1 VIVVQNYY
9 ALFLIIIR
17 ALYSQ
22 EGVETGFDD
31 FTKAGFARL
40 LKHFEEN
47 TDDVV
52 KLTKAFALA
61 TRAHRGKF
69 MDEPHIDH
77 SLRVALIL
85 AEEFQVRDVEL
96 VSAGFLHDA
105 LESVSENDVKEEC
118 GDSIAGIVRAAADPN
133 AGSSDPERYYAK
145 LAKESK
151 GARLVKLAEQ
161 LDIARSMK
169 GYPHREKALRFKE
182 EAQKHAVPLAQNT
195 DERFAFKLSVAL
207 YEIK

>member
-1 VIVVQNYY
+1 M
-9 ALFLIIIR
+9 
-17 ALYSQ
+17 
-22 EGVETGFDD
+22 ETGFDD

-96 VSAGFLHDA
+96 VSAAFLHDA

-118 GDSIAGIVRAAADPN
+118 GDSIAGIVRAAADSKP
-133 AGSSDPERYYAK
+133 GDLEQYYAR

-161 LDIARSMK
+161 LDIARYMK
-169 GYPHREKALRFKE
+169 GYPHRDKALRFKE

>member
-1 VIVVQNYY
+1 ME
-9 ALFLIIIR
+9 AR
-17 ALYSQ
+17 
-22 EGVETGFDD
+22 FDE

-40 LKHFEEN
+40 LKHFESN

-52 KLTKAFALA
+52 KITKAFALA
-61 TRAHRGKF
+61 NKAHKSKF
-69 MDEPHIDH
+69 LDEPHIDH

-85 AEEFQVRDVEL
+85 AEEFQVRDVEI

-105 LESVSENDVKEEC
+105 LESISENDVKQEC
-118 GDSIAGIVRAAADPN
+118 GDNIAKIVRATPN
-133 AGSSDPERYYAK
+133 PKPGSVGLDEYYAR

-151 GARLVKLAEQ
+151 EARLVKLAEQ
-161 LDIARSMK
+161 LDIARLMK
-169 GYPHREKALRFKE
+169 NYPHREKALRFKDE
-182 EAQKHAVPLAQNT
+182 TQKYAMPLAQNT

>member
-1 VIVVQNYY
+1 ME
-9 ALFLIIIR
+9 AR
-17 ALYSQ
+17 
-22 EGVETGFDD
+22 FDD

-40 LKHFEEN
+40 LKHFETS

-61 TRAHRGKF
+61 NRAHKGKF
-69 MDEPHIDH
+69 LDEPHIDH
-77 SLRVALIL
+77 SVRVALIL
-85 AEEFQVRDVEL
+85 AEEFQIRDAEL
-96 VSAGFLHDA
+96 VSAAFLHDA

-118 GDSIAGIVRAAADPN
+118 GDSIAKIVSAAAGNPD
-133 AGSSDPERYYAK
+133 GSGGDEYYAR
-145 LAKESK
+145 LAKEPK
-151 GARLVKLAEQ
+151 EARLVKLAEQ
-161 LDIARSMK
+161 LDIARLMK
-169 GYPHREKALRFKE
+169 SYTHREKALRFKD

>member
-1 VIVVQNYY
+1 MIVVQNYY
-9 ALFLIIIR
+9 ALFLIVIR
-17 ALYSQ
+17 AQYSQ

-40 LKHFEEN
+40 LKHFEES
-47 TDDVV
+47 TDNVV

-96 VSAGFLHDA
+96 VSAAFLHDA

-118 GDSIAGIVRAAADPN
+118 GDNIANIVRAADQKP
-133 AGSSDPERYYAK
+133 GDLEQYYAK

-169 GYPHREKALRFKE
+169 SYPHRDKALRFKE
-182 EAQKHAVPLAQNT
+182 EAQKYAVPLAQNT

>member
-1 VIVVQNYY
+1 M
-9 ALFLIIIR
+9 
-17 ALYSQ
+17 
-22 EGVETGFDD
+22 ETGFDD

-40 LKHFEEN
+40 LKHFETN

-69 MDEPHIDH
+69 LDEPHIDH
-77 SLRVALIL
+77 SLRVALII

-96 VSAGFLHDA
+96 VAAAFLHDA

-118 GDSIAGIVRAAADPN
+118 GDSITSIVLATADPKQG
-133 AGSSDPERYYAK
+133 AALAEYYAM
-145 LAKESK
+145 LARESK

-169 GYPHREKALRFKE
+169 NYAHREKALRFKD

>member
-1 VIVVQNYY
+1 
-9 ALFLIIIR
+9 
-17 ALYSQ
+17 
-22 EGVETGFDD
+22 VEVGFDD

-40 LKHFEEN
+40 LKHFETN

-61 TRAHRGKF
+61 NRAHRGKF
-69 MDEPHIDH
+69 MDEPHINH

-85 AEEFQVRDVEL
+85 ADEFQVRDAEL
-96 VSAGFLHDA
+96 VSAAFLHDA
-105 LESVSENDVKEEC
+105 LESVPESDVKEEC
-118 GDSIAGIVRAAADPN
+118 GDNIASIVRAAADPKPAE
-133 AGSSDPERYYAK
+133 AGPEEYYAK

-151 GARLVKLAEQ
+151 EARLVKLAEK
-161 LDIARSMK
+161 LDIARAMK
-169 GYPHREKALRFKE
+169 NHAYRERALRFKD
-182 EAQKHAVPLAQNT
+182 EAQKHTIPLAQKT

>member
-1 VIVVQNYY
+1 VITAQSYY
-9 ALFLIIIR
+9 AFFLIVIR

-22 EGVETGFDD
+22 EGVEARFDD

-40 LKHFEEN
+40 LKHFETN

-61 TRAHRGKF
+61 NRAHKGKF
-69 MDEPHIDH
+69 LDEPHIDH
-77 SLRVALIL
+77 SLRVALIF
-85 AEEFQVRDVEL
+85 AEEFQVRDAEL
-96 VSAGFLHDA
+96 VSAAFLHDA
-105 LESVSENDVKEEC
+105 LESVSESDVREEC
-118 GDSIAGIVRAAADPN
+118 GDNIAKIVHAAAGNPDDS
-133 AGSSDPERYYAK
+133 GLDEYYAR
-145 LAKESK
+145 LAKEPK
-151 GARLVKLAEQ
+151 EARLVKLGEQ

-169 GYPHREKALRFKE
+169 NYAHREKALRFKD
-182 EAQKHAVPLAQNT
+182 EAQKYAVPLAQST

>member
-1 VIVVQNYY
+1 MIIFKNYY
-9 ALFLIIIR
+9 VLFLIVIR
-17 ALYSQ
+17 VLYSQ
-22 EGVETGFDD
+22 EGVESGFDD

-40 LKHFEEN
+40 LKHFEAS

-61 TRAHRGKF
+61 NRAHRGKF
-69 MDEPHIDH
+69 LDEPHIDH

-96 VSAGFLHDA
+96 VAAAFLHDA
-105 LESVSENDVKEEC
+105 LESVSESDVKEEC
-118 GDSIAGIVRAAADPN
+118 GDNIADIVRAT
-133 AGSSDPERYYAK
+133 SDPKQGIGPDEFYAT

-161 LDIARSMK
+161 LDIARLMK
-169 GYPHREKALRFKE
+169 NYAHREKALRFKDD
-182 EAQKHAVPLAQNT
+182 AQKRAVPLAQNT

>member
-1 VIVVQNYY
+1 VIGVQSYY
-9 ALFLIIIR
+9 ALFRIVIR
-17 ALYSQ
+17 ALHSQ
-22 EGVETGFDD
+22 DGVEARFDE

-40 LKHFEEN
+40 LKHFENN

-61 TRAHRGKF
+61 TRAHKGKF
-69 MDEPHIDH
+69 LDEPHIDH

-85 AEEFQVRDVEL
+85 AEEFQLRDIEL

-118 GDSIAGIVRAAADPN
+118 GDNIVSIVRATADPKPGT
-133 AGSSDPERYYAK
+133 AGPDEYYAR

-151 GARLVKLAEQ
+151 DAKLVKLAEQ
-161 LDIARSMK
+161 LDIARLMK
-169 GYPHREKALRFKE
+169 NYAHREKALRFKD
-182 EAQKHAVPLAQNT
+182 EAQKYAVPLAQNT

>member
-1 VIVVQNYY
+1 M
-9 ALFLIIIR
+9 
-17 ALYSQ
+17 
-22 EGVETGFDD
+22 GFDD

-61 TRAHRGKF
+61 NKAHRGKF

-85 AEEFQVRDVEL
+85 AEEFQVRDIEL
-96 VSAGFLHDA
+96 VSAAFLHDA

-118 GDSIAGIVRAAADPN
+118 GDSIASIVRAADPKPDGADP
-133 AGSSDPERYYAK
+133 EQYYAR
-145 LAKESK
+145 LARESK

-161 LDIARSMK
+161 LDIARLMK
-169 GYPHREKALRFKE
+169 GYSHREKALRFKE
-182 EAQKHAVPLAQNT
+182 EAQKHAVPLAEKT

>member
-1 VIVVQNYY
+1 MIVVQNYY
-9 ALFLIIIR
+9 ALFLIVIR

-96 VSAGFLHDA
+96 VSAAFLHDA

-118 GDSIAGIVRAAADPN
+118 GDSIAGIVRAAADSKP
-133 AGSSDPERYYAK
+133 GDLEQYYAR

-161 LDIARSMK
+161 LDIARYMK
-169 GYPHREKALRFKE
+169 GYPHRDKALRFKE

>member
-1 VIVVQNYY
+1 
-9 ALFLIIIR
+9 
-17 ALYSQ
+17 
-22 EGVETGFDD
+22 VEARFDE

-40 LKHFEEN
+40 LKHFENN

-61 TRAHRGKF
+61 TRAHKGKF
-69 MDEPHIDH
+69 LDEPHIDH

-85 AEEFQVRDVEL
+85 AEEFQLRDIEL

-105 LESVSENDVKEEC
+105 LESVSESDVKEEC
-118 GDSIAGIVRAAADPN
+118 GDSIVSIVSATADPKP
-133 AGSSDPERYYAK
+133 GTTGPDEYYSR

-151 GARLVKLAEQ
+151 DAKLVKLAEQ
-161 LDIARSMK
+161 LDIARLMK
-169 GYPHREKALRFKE
+169 NYAHREKALRFKD
-182 EAQKHAVPLAQNT
+182 EAQKYAVPLAQNT